1 MIMLKK
7 THIEEVRY
15 LKGEIMQLQSRL
27 NDVLRSEAKLRD
39 EKSYL
44 QSKLDKFEKYISNLE
59 NTITSS
65 EV

>member
-15 LKGEIMQLQSRL
+15 LKEEIMRLQSRL
-27 NDVLRSEAKLRD
+27 NDVLRNEAKLRD

-44 QSKLDKFEKYISNLE
+44 QSRLEKYISNLE
-59 NTITSS
+59 NTITSN

>member
-15 LKGEIMQLQSRL
+15 LKEEIMRLQSRL

-39 EKSYL
+39 EKNYL

>member
-15 LKGEIMQLQSRL
+15 LKEEIMRLQSRL

>member
-15 LKGEIMQLQSRL
+15 LKEEIMRLQSRL

-44 QSKLDKFEKYISNLE
+44 QSRLEKYISNLE
-59 NTITSS
+59 NTITSN

>member
-15 LKGEIMQLQSRL
+15 LKEEIMRLQLQL
-27 NDVLRSEAKLRD
+27 NDVLRSEAKLRY

-44 QSKLDKFEKYISNLE
+44 QSKVDKFEKYISNLE

>member
-15 LKGEIMQLQSRL
+15 LKEEIMRLQSRL
-27 NDVLRSEAKLRD
+27 NDVLRNEAKLRD

-44 QSKLDKFEKYISNLE
+44 QSRLEKYISNLE

-65 EV
+65 EVQ

>member
-15 LKGEIMQLQSRL
+15 LKKEIMRLQLQL
-27 NDVLRSEAKLRD
+27 IDVLRSEAKLRD

-44 QSKLDKFEKYISNLE
+44 QAKVDKFEKYISNLE

>member
-27 NDVLRSEAKLRD
+27 NDVLRSEAKLRN

-44 QSKLDKFEKYISNLE
+44 QSKVDKFEKYISNLE

>member
-15 LKGEIMQLQSRL
+15 LKEEIMRLQSRL

-44 QSKLDKFEKYISNLE
+44 QSRLEKYISNLE

>member
-15 LKGEIMQLQSRL
+15 LKEEIMRLQSRL

-44 QSKLDKFEKYISNLE
+44 QSKVDKFEKYISNLE

>member
-7 THIEEVRY
+7 IHIEEVRY
-15 LKGEIMQLQSRL
+15 LKEEIMRLQSRL
-27 NDVLRSEAKLRD
+27 NDVLRNEAKLRD

-44 QSKLDKFEKYISNLE
+44 QSRLEKYISNLE
-59 NTITSS
+59 NTITSN

>member
-1 MIMLKK
+1 MIMLKS
-7 THIEEVRY
+7 THRKEVRY
-15 LKGEIMQLQSRL
+15 LKGEIMQLQIIL

-39 EKSYL
+39 DKNYL
-44 QSKLDKFEKYISNLE
+44 QSKVNKLEKYISNLE

>member
-15 LKGEIMQLQSRL
+15 LKEEIMRLQSRL

-39 EKSYL
+39 EKNYL
-44 QSKLDKFEKYISNLE
+44 QSRLEKYISNLE

>member
-15 LKGEIMQLQSRL
+15 LKEEIMRLQSRL

-44 QSKLDKFEKYISNLE
+44 QSRLEKYISNLE

-65 EV
+65 EVQ

>member
-15 LKGEIMQLQSRL
+15 LKEEIMRLQSRL

-39 EKSYL
+39 EKNYL
-44 QSKLDKFEKYISNLE
+44 QTKVNKFEKYINNLE